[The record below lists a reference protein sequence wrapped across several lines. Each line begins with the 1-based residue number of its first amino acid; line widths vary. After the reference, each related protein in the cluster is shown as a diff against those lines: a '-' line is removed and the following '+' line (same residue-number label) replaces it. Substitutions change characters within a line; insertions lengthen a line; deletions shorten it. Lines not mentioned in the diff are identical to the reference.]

1 MLALSPTALAV
12 VSDTDERRRRASSAR
27 TADDAASTSALERA
41 LADARTRARESSVK
55 VCELEESCAALAIAA
70 GRAETRAKALGER
83 LADAERGASSTLE
96 RDALE
101 TRVKALETA
110 NERLRVGLR
119 EKSERVDA
127 LEAEVREG
135 RHAED
140 SAGDAATTTETE
152 TETAARRERE
162 IVRLRGELSR
172 QAQVIADAYRDEV
185 QRLQRELAMSQG
197 RCERAEKENAQLK
210 KKLATRV
217 GERRT
222 YESPYAYAKY
232 EGKID
237 TIRHA
242 SSPSRSPLARR
253 CENVFERL
261 ATPKRISERSSPAIS
276 PKSFR

>member
-1 MLALSPTALAV
+1 M
-12 VSDTDERRRRASSAR
+12 
-27 TADDAASTSALERA
+27 
-41 LADARTRARESSVK
+41 
-55 VCELEESCAALAIAA
+55 
-70 GRAETRAKALGER
+70 
-83 LADAERGASSTLE
+83 
-96 RDALE
+96 
-101 TRVKALETA
+101 
-110 NERLRVGLR
+110 GLR

-135 RHAED
+135 RRAED
-140 SAGDAATTTETE
+140 SAAAGDAATTTE

-237 TIRHA
+237 TVRHA

>member
-12 VSDTDERRRRASSAR
+12 VNDADEHRRRASSAR

-135 RHAED
+135 RRAED
-140 SAGDAATTTETE
+140 SAAAGDAATTTE

>member
-135 RHAED
+135 RRAED
-140 SAGDAATTTETE
+140 SAGDAATTTE

-237 TIRHA
+237 AIRHA

>member
-12 VSDTDERRRRASSAR
+12 VSDADERRRRASSAR
-27 TADDAASTSALERA
+27 TADDAASTCALERA

-135 RHAED
+135 RRAED
-140 SAGDAATTTETE
+140 SAGDAATTTE

-237 TIRHA
+237 TIGHA

>member
-12 VSDTDERRRRASSAR
+12 VNDADEHRRRASSAR

-83 LADAERGASSTLE
+83 LAEAERGASSTLE

-135 RHAED
+135 RRAED
-140 SAGDAATTTETE
+140 SAAAGDAATTTE

-237 TIRHA
+237 TVKHA

>member
-12 VSDTDERRRRASSAR
+12 VSDTDERCRRATSGR
-27 TADDAASTSALERA
+27 TVDDDASTSALERA
-41 LADARTRARESSVK
+41 LAEARTRARESNMK
-55 VCELEESCAALAIAA
+55 VCELEESCAALSIAA
-70 GRAETRAKALGER
+70 GRAEARAKALGER
-83 LADAERGASSTLE
+83 LADAERDSSTSLE
-96 RDALE
+96 RDAME

-110 NERLRVGLR
+110 NERLRMGLR
-119 EKSERVDA
+119 EKSERVDT
-127 LEAEVREG
+127 LEAELREVR
-135 RHAED
+135 RAED
-140 SAGDAATTTETE
+140 SAAATGEAEATTEV
-152 TETAARRERE
+152 AARRERE

-197 RCERAEKENAQLK
+197 RCERVKKENAQLK
-210 KKLATRV
+210 KKLSTRV
-217 GERRT
+217 SENKT

-237 TIRHA
+237 NVSRA
-242 SSPSRSPLARR
+242 SPPSRSPLARR

-261 ATPKRISERSSPAIS
+261 ATPKRVAERSSPAIS

>member
-12 VSDTDERRRRASSAR
+12 VNDADEHRRRASSAR

-41 LADARTRARESSVK
+41 LAGARTRARESSVK

-83 LADAERGASSTLE
+83 LAEAERGASSTLE

-135 RHAED
+135 RRAED
-140 SAGDAATTTETE
+140 SAAAGDAATTTE

-185 QRLQRELAMSQG
+185 QRLQRELAMNQG

-237 TIRHA
+237 TVKHA

>member
-83 LADAERGASSTLE
+83 LAEAERGASSTLE

-135 RHAED
+135 RRAED
-140 SAGDAATTTETE
+140 SAAAGDAATTTE

-237 TIRHA
+237 TVKHA

>member
-135 RHAED
+135 RRAED
-140 SAGDAATTTETE
+140 SAAAGDAATTTE

-185 QRLQRELAMSQG
+185 QRLQRELAMNQG

>member
-55 VCELEESCAALAIAA
+55 VCEPERG
-70 GRAETRAKALGER
+70 GRAPQRH
-83 LADAERGASSTLE
+83 ADAERGASSTLE

-135 RHAED
+135 RRAED
-140 SAGDAATTTETE
+140 SAGDAATTTE